1 MPLLEWTDALSLDLP
16 LMDDTHREF
25 VDLLTQLELAGDEAL
40 LPAWQALI
48 DHTDVHFGQE
58 DRWMA
63 ATHFASGNCHTV
75 QHKVVLQTLREAGRV
90 VAEGSE
96 PKSILRRLT
105 RELAVWFPQHAQSMD
120 AALALHLR
128 HVGFDPLTGVVNAP
142 EALPAEMI
150 EGCGGHSCST
160 GASEH
165 TEPQAQTVS
174 A

>member
-25 VDLLTQLELAGDEAL
+25 VDLLAQLEQARDETL
-40 LPAWQALI
+40 LTAWQALI
-48 DHTDVHFGQE
+48 DHTDAHFGQE

-63 ATHFASGNCHTV
+63 ATRFASGNCHAV
-75 QHKVVLQTLREAGRV
+75 QHKVVLQTLREAGRLV
-90 VAEGSE
+90 TEGTE
-96 PKSILRRLT
+96 PLPLLRRLT
-105 RELAVWFPQHAQSMD
+105 QELAIWFPQHAQSMD

-142 EALPAEMI
+142 DALPAEMI
-150 EGCGGHSCST
+150 EGCGGHACST
-160 GASEH
+160 AASEM
-165 TEPQAQTVS
+165 PAQAQTVS